1 MSESI
6 APRGLDAARL
16 RHLKATIEAD
26 IESGRYHGA
35 GIIVARDGQ
44 IGLHEAIGRVRS
56 TSQNPVRK
64 DSVFSLLSV
73 TKAITNVLVLR
84 AIERGQL
91 SLFTKV
97 SSVIPEFSGLP
108 RSEITVEQ
116 LLTHRSGLPGVYT
129 PRPGM
134 NLDRLDEIVA
144 AICASLHCADE
155 PGTRVNY
162 SPMAGHALLGE
173 LLRRTDP
180 QKRSYRKIVED
191 DLFGPLGM
199 KDSSIGV
206 RADLKSRHIP
216 PEIPPEFPAT
226 HPGSSNLGT
235 HGAFEEENSEM
246 PWVGGFMTVR
256 DLYRFAEML
265 RRGGE
270 LDGARILSPRTIDV
284 ATQNRTGDLPN
295 VLFAARGLT
304 RGWKPSP
311 AYIGSGLPASRRGT
325 EPAHFRHAH
334 LAPHLRQSGRRQHA
348 LLGRSRARHDVRLP
362 HGESAGG
369 RRQYRALP
377 APVRHRGVGGDL
389 ECDPVRRKH
398 PCFRPTGEIAL

>member
-1 MSESI
+1 MSQTTT
-6 APRGLDAARL
+6 PRGLDAARL
-16 RHLKATIEAD
+16 QHLKATIEAD
-26 IESGRYHGA
+26 IASGRYHGA
-35 GIIVARDGQ
+35 GIVVARDGQ

-56 TSQNPVRK
+56 TSQNPVRRE
-64 DSVFSLLSV
+64 SVFSLLSV

-97 SSVIPEFSGLP
+97 SSIIPEFSGLP
-108 RSEITVEQ
+108 RSEITVEH

-134 NLDRLDEIVA
+134 NLDRLDEIVS
-144 AICASLHCADE
+144 AICSSLHCADE

-173 LLRRTDP
+173 LLRRSDP
-180 QKRSYRKIVED
+180 QKRSYRKIVQD
-191 DLFGPLGM
+191 DLFTPLGM
-199 KDSSIGV
+199 KDSAIGV

-216 PEIPPEFPAT
+216 PEIDPAFPAT

-235 HGAFEEENSEM
+235 HGAFEEEHSEM
-246 PWVGGFMTVR
+246 PWVGGFMTVG

-270 LDGARILSPRTIDV
+270 LDGARILSPRMIDV
-284 ATQNRTGDLPN
+284 ATRNFTGDLPN

-304 RGWKPSP
+304 RGWRPSP
-311 AYIGSGLPASRRGT
+311 AYIGLGFQLRGDEMSRHIFGILTSPRTFGNQGAGST
-325 EPAHFRHAH
+325 LYWVDPELGMSFVCLTVP
-334 LAPHLRQSGRRQHA
+334 
-348 LLGRSRARHDVRLP
+348 LLEDGDNVERFQRLSDIAV
-362 HGESAGG
+362 SA
-369 RRQYRALP
+369 A
-377 APVRHRGVGGDL
+377 V
-389 ECDPVRRKH
+389 
-398 PCFRPTGEIAL
+398 

>member
-1 MSESI
+1 MSQSI

-16 RHLKATIEAD
+16 QHLKATIEAD
-26 IESGRYHGA
+26 IASGRYHGA
-35 GIIVARDGQ
+35 GIIVARDGE
-44 IGLHEAIGRVRS
+44 IGLHEAVGRVRS
-56 TSQNPVRK
+56 TSQSPVRR

-73 TKAITNVLVLR
+73 TKAFTNVLVLR

-91 SLFTKV
+91 SLFTRV

-108 RSEITVEQ
+108 RSEITVEH
-116 LLTHRSGLPGVYT
+116 LLTHRSGLPSVYT

-134 NLDRLDEIVA
+134 YLDRLDEIVA
-144 AICASLHCADE
+144 AICSSLQCVDE

-180 QKRSYRKIVED
+180 LKRSYRQIVAD
-191 DLFGPLGM
+191 DLFTPLGM
-199 KDSSIGV
+199 RASAIGV

-216 PEIPPEFPAT
+216 PELPPEFPAT

-246 PWVGGFMTVR
+246 PWVGGFTTVG
-256 DLYRFAEML
+256 DLHRFGEML

-284 ATQNRTGDLPN
+284 ATHNFTGDLPN
-295 VLFAARGLT
+295 LLFAARGLT

-311 AYIGSGLPASRRGT
+311 AYIGLGFQLRGEAMSRHIFGT
-325 EPAHFRHAH
+325 LTSPRTFGNQGAGST
-334 LAPHLRQSGRRQHA
+334 LYWVDPD
-348 LLGRSRARHDVRLP
+348 LGMTFVCLTVPVLNDGDNIERFQRLSDIAV
-362 HGESAGG
+362 SA
-369 RRQYRALP
+369 A
-377 APVRHRGVGGDL
+377 
-389 ECDPVRRKH
+389 
-398 PCFRPTGEIAL
+398 T

>member
-1 MSESI
+1 MSQSI
-6 APRGLDAARL
+6 APRGLDAVRL
-16 RHLKATIEAD
+16 QHLKATIEAD
-26 IESGRYHGA
+26 IASGRYHGA
-35 GIIVARDGQ
+35 GVIVARDGE
-44 IGLHEAIGRVRS
+44 IGLHEAVGRVRS
-56 TSQNPVRK
+56 TSQSPVRK

-73 TKAITNVLVLR
+73 TKAFTNVLVLR

-108 RSEITVEQ
+108 RSEVTVEH
-116 LLTHRSGLPGVYT
+116 LLSHRSGLPSVYT

-134 NLDRLDEIVA
+134 YLDRLDEIVA
-144 AICASLHCADE
+144 AICSSLQCVDE

-180 QKRSYRKIVED
+180 SKRSYRQIVAD
-191 DLFGPLGM
+191 DLFTPLGM
-199 KDSSIGV
+199 RASAIGV

-216 PEIPPEFPAT
+216 PELPPEFPAT

-246 PWVGGFMTVR
+246 PWVGGFATVG
-256 DLYRFAEML
+256 DLHRFAEML

-270 LDGARILSPRTIDV
+270 LDGARILSPRVIDV
-284 ATQNRTGDLPN
+284 ATRNFTGDLPN
-295 VLFAARGLT
+295 SMFAARGLT

-311 AYIGSGLPASRRGT
+311 AYIGLGFQLRGEAMSRHIFGT
-325 EPAHFRHAH
+325 LTSPRTFGNQGAGST
-334 LAPHLRQSGRRQHA
+334 LYWVDPD
-348 LLGRSRARHDVRLP
+348 LGMSFVCLTVPVLNDGDNIERFQRLSDIAV
-362 HGESAGG
+362 SA
-369 RRQYRALP
+369 A
-377 APVRHRGVGGDL
+377 
-389 ECDPVRRKH
+389 
-398 PCFRPTGEIAL
+398 T

>member
-1 MSESI
+1 MSQPS

-16 RHLKATIEAD
+16 QHLKSVIEAD
-26 IESGRYHGA
+26 IAAGRYHGA

-44 IGLHEAIGRVRS
+44 IGLHEALGRVRS

-84 AIERGQL
+84 AIERGQFH
-91 SLFTKV
+91 LFTKV
-97 SSVIPEFSGLP
+97 SSIIPEFSGLP

-116 LLTHRSGLPGVYT
+116 LLTHRSGLPSVYT

-134 NLDRLDEIVA
+134 NLDRLDEIIG
-144 AICASLHCADE
+144 AICSSVHCVDE

-162 SPMAGHALLGE
+162 SPMAGHALMGE
-173 LLRRTDP
+173 ILRRTDP
-180 QKRSYRKIVED
+180 KKRSYRKIVED
-191 DLFGPLGM
+191 ELFGPLGM

-235 HGAFEEENSEM
+235 HGAFEEEHSEM
-246 PWVGGFMTVR
+246 PWVGGFMTVG

-270 LDGARILSPRTIDV
+270 LDGARILSPRIIDI
-284 ATQNRTGDLPN
+284 ATVNRTGELPN
-295 VLFAARGLT
+295 ELFAARGRT
-304 RGWKPSP
+304 RGWKASP
-311 AYIGSGLPASRRGT
+311 AYLGLGFQLRGEELSRHIFGTLTSPRTFGNQGAGSTLYWVDPALGLT
-325 EPAHFRHAH
+325 FVC
-334 LAPHLRQSGRRQHA
+334 LT
-348 LLGRSRARHDVRLP
+348 VRVLED
-362 HGESAGG
+362 GENIERFQKLSDIAVSA
-369 RRQYRALP
+369 A
-377 APVRHRGVGGDL
+377 
-389 ECDPVRRKH
+389 
-398 PCFRPTGEIAL
+398 I

>member
-1 MSESI
+1 MPETLT
-6 APRGLDAARL
+6 PRGLDAARL

-26 IESGRYHGA
+26 IASGRYHGA

-44 IGLHEAIGRVRS
+44 IGLHEALGRVRS

-91 SLFTKV
+91 NLFTKV
-97 SSVIPEFSGLP
+97 SSLIPEFSGLP
-108 RSEITVEQ
+108 RSEITVEH
-116 LLTHRSGLPGVYT
+116 LLTHRSGLPSVYT
-129 PRPGM
+129 PRAGM
-134 NLDRLDEIVA
+134 NLDRLDEIVG
-144 AICASLHCADE
+144 AICSSLHAVDE

-180 QKRSYRKIVED
+180 QKRSYRKIVQD

-206 RADLKSRHIP
+206 RADLKARHIP
-216 PEIPPEFPAT
+216 PELPPEFPAT

-235 HGAFEEENSEM
+235 HGAFEEEHSEM
-246 PWVGGFMTVR
+246 PWVGGFATVG
-256 DLYRFAEML
+256 DMYRFAEML

-270 LDGARILSPRTIDV
+270 LDGARLLSPRMIDM

-295 VLFAARGLT
+295 MLFSARGLT
-304 RGWKPSP
+304 RGWRPSP
-311 AYIGSGLPASRRGT
+311 AYIGWGFQLRGEAVSRHIFGTLTSPRTFGNQGAGSTLYWVDPALGLT
-325 EPAHFRHAH
+325 FVC
-334 LAPHLRQSGRRQHA
+334 LT
-348 LLGRSRARHDVRLP
+348 VRVVEDGDNIERFQRLSDIAV
-362 HGESAGG
+362 SA
-369 RRQYRALP
+369 A
-377 APVRHRGVGGDL
+377 V
-389 ECDPVRRKH
+389 
-398 PCFRPTGEIAL
+398 

>member
-1 MSESI
+1 MSESHK
-6 APRGLDAARL
+6 PRGLDAARL
-16 RHLKATIEAD
+16 QHLKATIEAD

-35 GIIVARDGQ
+35 AIVVARDGQ
-44 IGLHEAIGRVRS
+44 IGLHEALGRVRS

-84 AIERGQL
+84 ALERGQL

-97 SSVIPEFSGLP
+97 SSLIPEFSGPP
-108 RSEITVEQ
+108 RSEITVEH
-116 LLTHRSGLPGVYT
+116 LLTHRSGLPGVYS

-134 NLDRLDEIVA
+134 NLDRLDEIIG
-144 AICASLHCADE
+144 AICSSLHGVDA

-180 QKRSYRKIVED
+180 QKRSYRKIVQD
-191 DLFGPLGM
+191 DLFTPLGM

-216 PEIPPEFPAT
+216 PELPPEFPAT

-246 PWVGGFMTVR
+246 PWVGGFATVG
-256 DLYRFAEML
+256 DMYRFAEML

-270 LDGARILSPRTIDV
+270 LDGARILSPRMIDM
-284 ATQNRTGDLPN
+284 ATRNYTGDLPN
-295 VLFAARGLT
+295 ELFAARGRT
-304 RGWKPSP
+304 RGWQPSP
-311 AYIGSGLPASRRGT
+311 AYIGLGFQLRGEEMSRHIFGT
-325 EPAHFRHAH
+325 LTSPRTFGNQGAGSTLYWVDPE
-334 LAPHLRQSGRRQHA
+334 
-348 LLGRSRARHDVRLP
+348 LGMSFVCLTVRVLED
-362 HGESAGG
+362 GDNIERFQRLSDIAVSA
-369 RRQYRALP
+369 A
-377 APVRHRGVGGDL
+377 
-389 ECDPVRRKH
+389 
-398 PCFRPTGEIAL
+398 T

>member
-1 MSESI
+1 MSGT
-6 APRGLDAARL
+6 PRGLDASRL
-16 RHLKATIEAD
+16 HHLKDTIEAD
-26 IESGRYHGA
+26 IASGRYHGA

-97 SSVIPEFSGLP
+97 SSVISEFSGLP
-108 RSEITVEQ
+108 RSGITVEH
-116 LLTHRSGLPGVYT
+116 LLTHRSGLPSAYT

-134 NLDRLDEIVA
+134 NLDRLDGIIS
-144 AICASLHCADE
+144 AICSSLHCVDE

-180 QKRSYRKIVED
+180 QKRSYRKIVQD
-191 DLFGPLGM
+191 DLFTPLGM
-199 KDSSIGV
+199 RDSAIGV

-216 PEIPPEFPAT
+216 PEIAPEFPAT

-235 HGAFEEENSEM
+235 HGAFEEEHSEM
-246 PWVGGFMTVR
+246 PWVGGFMTVG
-256 DLYRFAEML
+256 DLHRFAEML

-270 LDGARILSPRTIDV
+270 LDGARILSPRMIDV
-284 ATQNRTGDLPN
+284 ATRNFTGDLPN

-304 RGWKPSP
+304 RGWRPSP
-311 AYIGSGLPASRRGT
+311 AYIGLGFQLRGEEMSRHLFGT
-325 EPAHFRHAH
+325 LTSPRTFGNQGAGSTLYWVDPE
-334 LAPHLRQSGRRQHA
+334 
-348 LLGRSRARHDVRLP
+348 LGMTFVCLTVPVLEDGENVERFQRLSDIAV
-362 HGESAGG
+362 SA
-369 RRQYRALP
+369 A
-377 APVRHRGVGGDL
+377 
-389 ECDPVRRKH
+389 
-398 PCFRPTGEIAL
+398 T